1 MSQDVSNAGQQALG
15 QQAVACKGRSIR
27 LAEADAAGRY
37 RYVATLE
44 DDLAPAVDFLEFHE
58 HLWPLVEADPSA
70 AALLAYP
77 NGPAHDCRCIADK
90 LQVPSPR
97 VGFCAT
103 TTPEWRWP

>member
-1 MSQDVSNAGQQALG
+1 
-15 QQAVACKGRSIR
+15 
-27 LAEADAAGRY
+27 
-37 RYVATLE
+37 VATLE